1 MGKWYAVEVVE
12 HNRSVERNTIS
23 TVINLCPTLQLTREG
38 NSTIRL
44 HWNESAGELIYRFR
58 QPRAGHPG
66 FWDSVGAQRGKS
78 HSYWLLV
85 VQTALGPTKPLTNGC
100 RQSFTPG

>member
-12 HNRSVERNTIS
+12 HNRSVEYNTVS

-44 HWNESAGELIYRFR
+44 HWNESAGELIYKFR
-58 QPRAGHPG
+58 QPRAGNPG
-66 FWDSVGAQRGKS
+66 FWDSVGSQRGKLFGTVR
-78 HSYWLLV
+78 HTDWL
-85 VQTALGPTKPLTNGC
+85 
-100 RQSFTPG
+100 